1 MTMCGS
7 AICARVMPTMSTV
20 PLASRR
26 SACCAS
32 RMLCACITGIFTTLL
47 MPPARC
53 TKGSGGSAI
62 GGMQLASVLWVSA
75 PEPIT
80 LR

>member
-1 MTMCGS
+1 MCGS
-7 AICARVMPTMSTV
+7 AICARVMPTRSAA
-20 PLASRR
+20 PLASTR
-26 SACCAS
+26 SAWLAS
-32 RMLCACITGIFTTLL
+32 RMLCACMTGIFTTDL
-47 MPPARC
+47 MPADRC

-62 GGMQLASVLWVSA
+62 GGIQLASVLCVSA